1 MVSPVIYPFISFRKR
16 CSVSNS
22 SGRRYRYGSSF
33 VDQDSG
39 VRFEGHHPLERPD
52 LWKMYLNEAEGK
64 YRSHGFEG
72 TLRRQE
78 LDDGEGVP
86 LFFLGFSPD
95 GEPVAGVRFH
105 GPLEGSHQAFLM
117 EEMAASPE
125 IDDIR
130 AMIDKEIRLGALEVK
145 GAWSKGAAVTG
156 VRLITAIT
164 RSATHAMNWL
174 GAEFAIAAVSDTL
187 VAVGTPAGG
196 RVVGTT
202 SVPFPDDRYR
212 TICVSW
218 DRSRSYELCSPP
230 NQQALRREAEEL
242 GRGPARLGIG
252 GTEPASMRT
261 HARRPLVLDVGGRSN
276 REVLRVL
283 REDPSLHVI
292 DRLAEQREQL
302 ANMIPPP
309 NAAVREEGSRWVY
322 YPWRR
327 AVVRLLAPRS
337 FSTLRLDR
345 NRNKLTRAEQARVR
359 SLRIGVVGLSA
370 GHSIAHVIA
379 MEGLAGEIRLADF
392 DTIELSNLNRIP
404 ASVLDLGINK
414 AVVAARR
421 IAEIDPYL
429 RVVVEPEGLRA
440 ENLSEFLDGLDLVIE
455 ECDSLDMKFL
465 VREAARERGIPV
477 FMETSD
483 RGVLDVERFDLEP
496 DRPIF
501 HGLLGDMDSS
511 KLAGLTQAQ
520 KAPFVVRLVGARDAS
535 SRGAASLLEVGQTI
549 TGWPQ
554 LGSEITLGAATVAAA
569 VRRLGLSGDLPS
581 GRVRFDVEEILSALG
596 PVEVNLEA
604 EADLFAPPPEDPPI
618 ESTDPIELIVDA
630 ARRAPSGG
638 NVQPWRFEANDT
650 EVRFFMNPERSST
663 MDVAHRGT
671 YVGIGAALFNARVRA
686 ASLNVLGPVKLF
698 PEGRPSHLIATMRLG
713 AATDVSIA
721 PLDPYLLAR
730 SSNRRIGQPAPIA
743 PEVVQSLTRGVE
755 REGAQLHFVTDR
767 AKIDAGADLL
777 AASDRLRFLLPQ
789 VHEEMLS
796 EIRWPGR
803 DSLDEG
809 LDVRT
814 LEMDA
819 GGYAALDLVSRPD
832 VMGHLADWRAGQAL
846 GMRMRASIMTSS
858 ALAVVT
864 VPRPE
869 PLWYVRGGGAM
880 ERFWLSCEM
889 HGLALQP
896 ASPVFLYAVDESD
909 IQELSGERYRDEM
922 FGLLER
928 FHDFWGMGDGE
939 TAIMVFRIFQAP
951 PPSVHSVR
959 MPLAHV
965 LSREPRISEST
976 LPISAKK
983 S

>member
-1 MVSPVIYPFISFRKR
+1 M
-16 CSVSNS
+16 SNAI
-22 SGRRYRYGSSF
+22 GRRYRYGSSF
-33 VDQDSG
+33 VDQESG

-52 LWKMYLNEAEGK
+52 LWKIYLNGAEGK
-64 YRSHGFEG
+64 YRHHGFEG

-78 LDDGEGVP
+78 LEDGQGVP
-86 LFFLGFSPD
+86 LFFLGFSPE
-95 GEPVAGVRFH
+95 GEPVVGVRFH
-105 GPLEGSHQAFLM
+105 GPLEGSHEAFLM
-117 EEMAASPE
+117 EEMSASPE
-125 IDDIR
+125 IEDIR

-145 GAWSKGAAVTG
+145 GAWSKGAAATG
-156 VRLITAIT
+156 VRLITAIN
-164 RSATHAMNWL
+164 RSVTHAMNWL
-174 GAEFAIAAVSDTL
+174 GAEFAVAAISDTL
-187 VAVGTPAGG
+187 VEVARPAGG
-196 RVVGTT
+196 RVVGTA
-202 SVPFPDDRYR
+202 SVPYPDERYR
-212 TICVSW
+212 TICASW
-218 DRSRSYELCSPP
+218 DRSRSYELCTPP

-242 GRGPARLGIG
+242 SRGPARLGPG
-252 GTEPASMRT
+252 AQEPTST
-261 HARRPLVLDVGGRSN
+261 HTQARRSLILDVGGRSH

-292 DRLAEQREQL
+292 DRFAEQTAQL
-302 ANMIPPP
+302 NEMVPPP
-309 NAAVREEGSRWVY
+309 NDALKEEGSRWVY
-322 YPWRR
+322 FPWRR

-359 SLRIGVVGLSA
+359 ALRIGVVGLSA
-370 GHSIAHVIA
+370 GNSIAHVIA
-379 MEGLAGEIRLADF
+379 MEGLAGELRLADF
-392 DTIELSNLNRIP
+392 DTVDLSNLNRIP

-429 RVVVEPEGLRA
+429 RVVVESEGLRA
-440 ENLSEFLDGLDLVIE
+440 DNLSEFLEGLDLVIE

-465 VREAARERGIPV
+465 VREAARERRIPV
-477 FMETSD
+477 FMESSD

-511 KLAGLTQAQ
+511 RLAGLSQAQ
-520 KAPFVVRLVGARDAS
+520 KAPFVIRLLGAREGS

-549 TGWPQ
+549 TAWPQ

-569 VRRLGLSGDLPS
+569 VRRLGLGGDLPS

-604 EADLFAPPPEDPPI
+604 EADLFSPPPEDPPV
-618 ESTDPIELIVDA
+618 ESTDPVELIVDA

-650 EVRFFMNPERSST
+650 EVRFFMNPDRTST
-663 MDVAHRGT
+663 MDVAHRAT
-671 YVGIGAALFNARVRA
+671 YVSIGAALFNARVRA
-686 ASLNVLGPVKLF
+686 ASLKVLGPMKLF
-698 PEGRPSHLIATMRLG
+698 PEGRPSHHIATVQLG
-713 AATDVSIA
+713 SGTDVSIA
-721 PLDPYLLAR
+721 PLDPYLLSR
-730 SSNRRIGQPAPIA
+730 SSNRRIGQSATIS

-755 REGAQLHFVTDR
+755 REGAKLHLVTDR
-767 AKIDAGADLL
+767 GKINIGAEILG
-777 AASDRLRFLLPQ
+777 ASDRLRFLLPQ
-789 VHEEMLS
+789 IHQEMLS

-832 VMGHLADWRAGQAL
+832 VMTHLADWRAGQVL

-858 ALAVVT
+858 ALAIVT

-889 HGLALQP
+889 HGLSLQP
-896 ASPVFLYAVDESD
+896 ASPVFLYATDDSD
-909 IQELSGERYRDEM
+909 IQVLSGERYRDEM
-922 FGLLER
+922 FALLER
-928 FHDFWGMGDGE
+928 FHEFWGMSDGE

-951 PPSVHSVR
+951 PPTVHSVR

-965 LSREPRISEST
+965 LSRETGDSESAKS
-976 LPISAKK
+976 LPTKK
-983 S
+983 